1 MVDRREDPRT
11 LTKKGEVSKGISVSY
26 TNVDGLL
33 SKRLEC
39 VDYLRSVKPDI
50 MCIVETKLRPSM
62 EMNWFEEGQYRLW
75 RADRVN
81 KGGGGVMV
89 MIRKELSV
97 KKVDFGSDGEEVI
110 SIVVSAGNKDFNIVT
125 VYVPPRTRSWNGEQY
140 NNMLRSTL
148 DRLKN
153 EAAKKERMVMVGDFN
168 CKEVLWED
176 FEVKDGNEWG
186 KEILKMMMENLMT
199 QWVRLPTRCRGDDTP
214 ARLDLVFTKDVKLED
229 EVEHVCPLGR
239 SDHDVLKFSLDVEK
253 DAEINKEYMEDRLN
267 YARADYDGLRKFFGE
282 VDWFTMYNEKNIQM
296 KYDQFMEVYNRAV
309 EKFVPYYSKKT
320 LGKSPWFDRR
330 CIEAKRNKER
340 AWKRFKKRGEEWE
353 REAYKVAKNRY
364 VEVRRQAQKEYEKR
378 IVEKCDCDPKMFYK
392 FVNGKLKKKE
402 AVERVRLGDE
412 IFEND
417 KDIAEILNKSFC
429 KVFTVEEVFD
439 KQEVDVRKMRSI
451 IVTRGDIETIVNN
464 IDGSKSMGPDGI
476 SGRLLKECKDELI
489 DVILDIVSTSL
500 ETGKVPKEWKRAE
513 VIPIYKSGNRTEP
526 LNYRPVSLTSILCK
540 ICEEVIKLKWTEYL
554 ESENILNERQFGFRK
569 GKSCVTNLLC
579 FYSRVV
585 DVVQERDGWVDCIY
599 LDLKK
604 AFDKV
609 PHQRLMWKL
618 RNVGG
623 VSGRLEEWMKD
634 YLMER
639 EMRTI
644 VKGKKS
650 EWRNVTSGVPQGSVL
665 GPIMFLIYVNDM
677 TAGLRSYMN
686 MFADDAK
693 IMRRVKNMEDCDKLQ
708 EDIDRIFEWS
718 KDWQMEFNINKCHIM
733 RMGKSKYR
741 PCKEYKLGEDKIE
754 EVSEERD
761 LGVIIQNN
769 LSPEKHI
776 NKLFGK
782 TYSMLQSIGLSFHYL
797 DEEMMKKILT
807 TLIRPQLEYAA
818 VIWSP
823 YMKKHVKK
831 IERIQRLGTRM
842 IPGFKEIPYEERLK
856 ELELVTLEER
866 RTRGDMITIYKIV
879 NKIDILDREDLIK
892 IDPSNYLR
900 GHERRIKKDACTS
913 DVKKYSFPHRGIE
926 VWNGLRGEIVN
937 ATSVSQMKEHF
948 DKCGQGDRT

>member
-1 MVDRREDPRT
+1 MRAQ
-11 LTKKGEVSKGISVSY
+11 
-26 TNVDGLL
+26 NVQE
-33 SKRLEC
+33 K
-39 VDYLRSVKPDI
+39 YNI
-50 MCIVETKLRPSM
+50 FM
-62 EMNWFEEGQYRLW
+62 EAYNS
-75 RADRVN
+75 
-81 KGGGGVMV
+81 GVMEYV
-89 MIRKELSV
+89 PRYRPRKEGI
-97 KKVDFGSDGEEVI
+97 KEW
-110 SIVVSAGNKDFNIVT
+110 FNG
-125 VYVPPRTRSWNGEQY
+125 RC
-140 NNMLRSTL
+140 
-148 DRLKN
+148 
-153 EAAKKERMVMVGDFN
+153 AKAKEKR
-168 CKEVLWED
+168 
-176 FEVKDGNEWG
+176 
-186 KEILKMMMENLMT
+186 
-199 QWVRLPTRCRGDDTP
+199 DD
-214 ARLDLVFTKDVKLED
+214 AW
-229 EVEHVCPLGR
+229 
-239 SDHDVLKFSLDVEK
+239 
-253 DAEINKEYMEDRLN
+253 
-267 YARADYDGLRKFFGE
+267 RK
-282 VDWFTMYNEKNIQM
+282 WKRYRNT
-296 KYDQFMEVYNRAV
+296 
-309 EKFVPYYSKKT
+309 
-320 LGKSPWFDRR
+320 
-330 CIEAKRNKER
+330 RNKENFR
-340 AWKRFKKRGEEWE
+340 KARNEYMKVRKEEERGF
-353 REAYKVAKNRY
+353 
-364 VEVRRQAQKEYEKR
+364 EKS
-378 IVEKCDCDPKMFYK
+378 IVEKCKEHPKLLHKFINRKIKSKGTIERLRGEHGMINDPRSM
-392 FVNGKLKKKE
+392 
-402 AVERVRLGDE
+402 
-412 IFEND
+412 
-417 KDIAEILNKSFC
+417 AELLNSSFQ
-429 KVFTVEEVFD
+429 KVFTKESPFKEPQING
-439 KQEVDVRKMRSI
+439 KDVHMEKI
-451 IVTRGDIETIVNN
+451 IVKKIEILKLMEELEE
-464 IDGSKSMGPDGI
+464 GKAMGPDGV
-476 SGRLLKECKDELI
+476 SGIILKACREELLVPLF
-489 DVILDIVSTSL
+489 DIIKFSIASGT
-500 ETGKVPKEWKRAE
+500 VPVEWKRAE
-513 VIPIYKSGNRTEP
+513 VVPIYKNGKKEEP
-526 LNYRPVSLTSILCK
+526 LNYRPVSLTSVVSK
-540 ICEEVIKLKWTEYL
+540 MCERVIKKRWTKFL
-554 ESENILNERQFGFRK
+554 ENYGLISNKQFGFRK
-569 GKSCVTNLLC
+569 GRSCVTNLLS
-579 FYSRVV
+579 FYSRII
-585 DVVQERDGWVDCIY
+585 DKIQERDGWVDCIY

-948 DKCGQGDRT
+948 DKYGRGDRT